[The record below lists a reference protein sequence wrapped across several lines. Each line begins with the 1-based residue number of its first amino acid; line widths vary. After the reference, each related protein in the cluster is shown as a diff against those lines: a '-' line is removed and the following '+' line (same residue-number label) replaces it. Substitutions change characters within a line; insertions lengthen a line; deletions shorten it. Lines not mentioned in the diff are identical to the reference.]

1 MASIVLSFFSN
12 CSIIVLNISVEIEF
26 EFVASIDE
34 FA

>member
-12 CSIIVLNISVEIEF
+12 CSILLNISVEIEF